1 MAVSKLAVYAR
12 RFPIVPSMITYS
24 VLYPTANLLQQ
35 YCFRKSTAETGI
47 DWREVSRFC
56 IYGGLFHAPLVF
68 NWLRLAARLFPK
80 DTPSHLLAKVFL
92 DQTCF
97 APVGLSAFYVGL
109 TAMEGKSVDAIYKE
123 WREKFP
129 NTWATGVCIWTF
141 LTAIN
146 FKLIPARYR
155 PIYVGF
161 CGFFWFTFL
170 AYLKSTNSQWESP
183 VLRLVNY
190 LLAKHGTEGSLKVQ
204 KD

>member
-1 MAVSKLAVYAR
+1 MSKLAVYAKKY
-12 RFPIVPSMITYS
+12 PLVPSMLTYS
-24 VLYPTANLLQQ
+24 ILYPSANIVQQ
-35 YCFRKSTAETGI
+35 HFFRESTKQTGI
-47 DWREVSRFC
+47 DWKEVSRFM
-56 IYGGLFHAPLVF
+56 IYGCFFHAPLVY

-80 DTPSHLLAKVFL
+80 QTNSHLLAKVFL

-97 APVGLSAFYVGL
+97 APVGLSMFYIGL
-109 TAMEGKSVDAIYKE
+109 TAMEGKDKDAIYKE

-146 FKLIPARYR
+146 FKLIPGRFR
-155 PIYVGF
+155 TIYVGF

-170 AYLKSTNSQWESP
+170 AYLKSTNSQWQSP
-183 VLRLVNY
+183 VLRLINHVT
-190 LLAKHGTEGSLKVQ
+190 LKRKDSLVIQ

>member
-12 RFPIVPSMITYS
+12 RFPIVPSMLTYS
-24 VLYPTANLLQQ
+24 VLYPSANLVQQ

-80 DTPSHLLAKVFL
+80 DTTSHLLAKVFL

-97 APVGLSAFYVGL
+97 APVGLSAFYIGL
-109 TAMEGKSVDAIYKE
+109 TAMEGKSVDAIYQE

-129 NTWATGVCIWTF
+129 NTWAMGAMIWPF
-141 LTAIN
+141 IQAAN
-146 FKLIPARYR
+146 FKFVPAALRT
-155 PIYVGF
+155 IFVAF
-161 CGFFWFTFL
+161 CSFFWNIGLSAIKASDHPFL
-170 AYLKSTNSQWESP
+170 VT
-183 VLRLVNY
+183 
-190 LLAKHGTEGSLKVQ
+190 SLMK
-204 KD
+204 